1 MRLALAAAALV
12 LSFAGEAAA
21 QTQPF
26 ESRGPAVQGWAVDL
40 GVGALHGVDSDGDT
54 GGETR
59 VVPYVAASW
68 NDVVYFSPF
77 EGLGWNALKSDSFRA
92 GVQLRP
98 RFDADEVEGL
108 VLDRPDFGADAAVYA
123 YGRIPGN
130 VVIGGRISRD
140 VSGVSD
146 GTEIVLQAAYQTVT
160 PIGGLTLTGFARGG
174 DRKLAEAYYGVDAGE
189 ALANGISTWSPD
201 GGLQGAGINAV
212 LVAPLSGGWA
222 LGGLAGWERR
232 LGDVADS
239 PLSRNDDAWRVGAF
253 LARRFTF

>member
-1 MRLALAAAALV
+1 MRLALALAALV
-12 LSFAGEAAA
+12 VTAAGQVAA

-26 ESRGPAVQGWAVDL
+26 EARGPQVQGWAVDL
-40 GVGALHGVDSDGDT
+40 GVGALYGVDSDGDT
-54 GGETR
+54 GSETR
-59 VVPYVAASW
+59 AVPYISASW

-77 EGLGWNALKSDSFRA
+77 EGLGWNLVKTDGVRA

-108 VLDRPDFGADAAVYA
+108 TLDRPDFGADAAVYA

-130 VVIGGRISRD
+130 VVVGGRISRD

-146 GTEIVLQAAYQTVT
+146 GTEVVLQAAHQTVT
-160 PIGGLTLTGFARGG
+160 PLGGLTLTGFVRGG
-174 DRKLAEAYYGVDAGE
+174 DRRLADAYFGVDAAE
-189 ALANGISTWSPD
+189 AMSNGIGTWSPD
-201 GGLQGAGINAV
+201 GGLQGAGVNAV
-212 LVAPLSGGWA
+212 LVAPLGGGWA

-239 PLSRNDDAWRVGAF
+239 PLSKNDDAWRVGAF
-253 LARRFTF
+253 LARRLGF